1 MQQYVRYLL
10 NFWAESWPDQAR
22 PLAAKRACFFYALA
36 SGNGS
41 NFEVDFFYF
50 QAQHH
55 KKNKGFF
62 RNFLILVK
70 YSAFVKYSL
79 NMLPK
84 RMQTAGQQ
92 PTEIPA
98 R

>member
-1 MQQYVRYLL
+1 MELRLIERMGL
-10 NFWAESWPDQAR
+10 I
-22 PLAAKRACFFYALA
+22 FYALA

-50 QAQHH
+50 QAQNH
-55 KKNKGFF
+55 KKNNSWVSEGFF

-70 YSAFVKYSL
+70 YSAFVKYSP
-79 NMLPK
+79 NMLPE
-84 RMQTAGQQ
+84 RMQTAGGQQ
-92 PTEIPA
+92 PTKIPA